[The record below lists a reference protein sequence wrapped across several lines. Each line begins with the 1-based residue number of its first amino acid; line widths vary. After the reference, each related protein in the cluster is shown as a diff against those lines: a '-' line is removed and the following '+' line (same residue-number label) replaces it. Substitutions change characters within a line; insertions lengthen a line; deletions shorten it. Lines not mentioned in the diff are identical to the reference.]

1 MHLKYLSLYEILAN
15 YKILHIRKLRMKL
28 AKKEGNRKGE
38 GGETWGGTGEGKGGE
53 TWGARGREREERH
66 GGRERGRGSEERYR
80 GGGELILTLT
90 TKSLLGKRMSLWW
103 GLQFYVE
110 KNIRQVE
117 SPDGMKKGIQSLCEE
132 FKGKRLFFRES
143 RCGSPKAQEGRQWA
157 NWVGKDSL
165 GGFLV
170 PL

>member
-1 MHLKYLSLYEILAN
+1 MSSRPPSGMEQTQGQPG
-15 YKILHIRKLRMKL
+15 LHR
-28 AKKEGNRKGE
+28 ETRKGA
-38 GGETWGGTGEGKGGE
+38 WKLKK
-53 TWGARGREREERH
+53 GREGLRLPER
-66 GGRERGRGSEERYR
+66 
-80 GGGELILTLT
+80 
-90 TKSLLGKRMSLWW
+90 KSLLGKRMSLWW